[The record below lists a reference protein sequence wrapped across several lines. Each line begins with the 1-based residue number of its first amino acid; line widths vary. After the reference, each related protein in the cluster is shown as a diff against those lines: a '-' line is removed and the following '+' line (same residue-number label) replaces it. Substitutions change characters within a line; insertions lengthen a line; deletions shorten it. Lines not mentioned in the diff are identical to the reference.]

1 MSIFFEDHKNIFELL
16 KEDDGSDIINGG
28 DAGAKDADSTTDNG
42 GGDADASSTAD
53 NDNNTND
60 DEDFNIDTSLDDN
73 DTANDDA
80 DTNSDN
86 DLEDSSN
93 DDNSSSSSELDS
105 GEANPINKDLF
116 PTLTAE
122 EQAIKIKELKKQYNN
137 MYIYIDDLIDKMNNI
152 ALDEDNVIII
162 ERITVNLLKLR
173 EYLQEYISTTFN
185 LKDYFENDVF
195 FRRFL
200 QVIYSVDSTMQDLSK
215 GRAKKLGLK
224 DDESEKK

>member
-1 MSIFFEDHKNIFELL
+1 MSIFFEDHKIIFELI
-16 KEDDGSDIINGG
+16 KVDDGSYIINGG
-28 DAGAKDADSTTDNG
+28 DAGATDADSTTDNG

>member
-28 DAGAKDADSTTDNG
+28 DAGATDADSTTDNG
-42 GGDADASSTAD
+42 GGDADASSTTD

-86 DLEDSSN
+86 DL
-93 DDNSSSSSELDS
+93 DDSSSSSELDSGDS

-152 ALDEDNVIII
+152 ALDEDNVTII
-162 ERITVNLLKLR
+162 ERITINLLKLR

-200 QVIYSVDSTMQDLSK
+200 QVIYSVDSTIQDLSK

>member
-28 DAGAKDADSTTDNG
+28 DAGAADADSTTDNG
-42 GGDADASSTAD
+42 GGDANASSTTD

-86 DLEDSSN
+86 DLDDSSN
-93 DDNSSSSSELDS
+93 DDTSSSSSELDS

-137 MYIYIDDLIDKMNNI
+137 MYIYIDDLIDKINNI
-152 ALDEDNVIII
+152 ALDEDNVTIV

-200 QVIYSVDSTMQDLSK
+200 QVIYSVDSTIQDLSK

-224 DDESEKK
+224 DDESDKK

>member
-1 MSIFFEDHKNIFELL
+1 MSIFFEDHKIIFELI
-16 KEDDGSDIINGG
+16 KVDDGSDIINGG
-28 DAGAKDADSTTDNG
+28 DAGATDADSTTDNG